1 MKKFYRNLFQVYWFM
16 ARALFPKDSALQRE
30 FLLIKVSALEK
41 EMSEV
46 FEKLG
51 GVRLLRLCRS
61 AQEMKKLV
69 EHIQKND
76 WSYVMK
82 MLKTMQSMQ
91 EDPKLVG
98 KISLNKAAF
107 VLDQNIKE
115 EKAEDSEK
123 DDDPFYEEKSKVFPK
138 NNAPRYKDI
147 WRQYRGVAHLIEA
160 LQIMELQYLELT
172 KDPIPFEAF
181 LALALDHLNLAAYQQ
196 GEELKKMQEGHTK
209 KPIVPADE
217 FYAIKRPKLA
227 ENELATLLLKKC
239 LNEDPELR
247 KKISKYRAPV
257 FDYGNFDIPADN

>member
-1 MKKFYRNLFQVYWFM
+1 MKEFYRNLFQVYLFM

-30 FLLIKVSALEK
+30 FLLIKVSAIEK
-41 EMSEV
+41 EIPEV

-51 GVRLLRLCRS
+51 GVSLLRLCRS
-61 AQEMKKLV
+61 AKEMKKLQ
-69 EHIQKND
+69 EHIQTTD
-76 WSYVMK
+76 WAYVTK

-91 EDPKLVG
+91 QDPKLAG
-98 KISLNKAAF
+98 KVSLNKAAF
-107 VLDQNIKE
+107 VLDKDIKE
-115 EKAEDSEK
+115 K
-123 DDDPFYEEKSKVFPK
+123 KSKDSQK

-160 LQIMELQYLELT
+160 LQIMKMQYLELT
-172 KDPIPFEAF
+172 GDPIPFEAF

-217 FYAIKRPKLA
+217 FYAIKKPKLA
-227 ENELATLLLKKC
+227 EDELAAALVKECLLT
-239 LNEDPELR
+239 DPSLS

-257 FDYGNFDIPADN
+257 FDYGQFDMPSDN

>member
-1 MKKFYRNLFQVYWFM
+1 MKEFYRNLFQVYLFM

-30 FLLIKVSALEK
+30 FLLIKVSGLEK
-41 EMSEV
+41 EMPEV

-51 GVRLLRLCRS
+51 GVSLLRLCRS
-61 AQEMKKLV
+61 AKEMKKLV
-69 EHIQKND
+69 EHIKEND
-76 WSYVMK
+76 WSYVTQ

-91 EDPKLVG
+91 QDPKLAG

-107 VLDQNIKE
+107 VLDKDIKE
-115 EKAEDSEK
+115 K
-123 DDDPFYEEKSKVFPK
+123 KSKDSQK

-160 LQIMELQYLELT
+160 IQIMKMQYLEWT
-172 KDPIPFEAF
+172 GDPIPFEAF

-196 GEELKKMQEGHTK
+196 GEELKKMHEGHTK

-217 FYAIKRPKLA
+217 FFVIEKPKLA
-227 ENELATLLLKKC
+227 EDELATVLVKECLLT
-239 LNEDPELR
+239 DPSLS

-257 FDYGNFDIPADN
+257 FDYGNFDIPSDN

>member
-1 MKKFYRNLFQVYWFM
+1 M
-16 ARALFPKDSALQRE
+16 P
-30 FLLIKVSALEK
+30 
-41 EMSEV
+41 EV

-51 GVRLLRLCRS
+51 GIALLRHCRS
-61 AQEMKKLV
+61 AQEMNKLV
-69 EHIQKND
+69 EHIKEND
-76 WSYVMK
+76 WSYIMR

-91 EDPKLVG
+91 QDPKLAG
-98 KISLNKAAF
+98 KVSLNKAAF
-107 VLDQNIKE
+107 VLDKDIK
-115 EKAEDSEK
+115 
-123 DDDPFYEEKSKVFPK
+123 EEKSKVSPK

-160 LQIMELQYLELT
+160 LQIMKMQYLELT
-172 KDPIPFEAF
+172 GDPIPFEAF
-181 LALALDHLNLAAYQQ
+181 LALAPDHLNLATYQQ

-227 ENELATLLLKKC
+227 EDELAAALLKKC

>member
-1 MKKFYRNLFQVYWFM
+1 MKKFYRNLFQVYLFM

-30 FLLIKVSALEK
+30 FLLIKVSGLEK
-41 EMSEV
+41 EMPEV

-61 AQEMKKLV
+61 AKEMKKLQ
-69 EHIQKND
+69 EHIQTTD
-76 WSYVMK
+76 WAYVMR

-91 EDPKLVG
+91 QDPKLAG

-107 VLDQNIKE
+107 VLDKDIKE
-115 EKAEDSEK
+115 K
-123 DDDPFYEEKSKVFPK
+123 KSKDSQK

-160 LQIMELQYLELT
+160 IQIMKMQYLELT
-172 KDPIPFEAF
+172 GDTISFEAF

-196 GEELKKMQEGHTK
+196 GEELKKMHEGHTK

-217 FYAIKRPKLA
+217 FFAIEKPKLA
-227 ENELATLLLKKC
+227 EDELASSLVKECLLT
-239 LNEDPELR
+239 DPSLS

-257 FDYGNFDIPADN
+257 FDYGNFDVPSDN

>member
-1 MKKFYRNLFQVYWFM
+1 MKKFYRNLFQVYLFM

-30 FLLIKVSALEK
+30 FLLIKVSAIEK
-41 EMSEV
+41 EMPEI

-51 GVRLLRLCRS
+51 GIRLLRHCRS

-69 EHIQKND
+69 EHIKKND
-76 WSYVMK
+76 WFYVTQ

-107 VLDQNIKE
+107 VLDQDIKE
-115 EKAEDSEK
+115 GKAEDSEE
-123 DDDPFYEEKSKVFPK
+123 DNDSSYEEKAKDFQK
-138 NNAPRYKDI
+138 INTPRYKKI
-147 WRQYRGVAHLIEA
+147 WRQYRGVAHLIVG
-160 LQIMELQYLELT
+160 LQIMKLQYLELT
-172 KDPIPFEAF
+172 GDPIPFEAF
-181 LALALDHLNLAAYQQ
+181 LALTLDHLNLAAYQE
-196 GEELKKMQEGHTK
+196 GEELKKMYEGHTK

-239 LNEDPELR
+239 ILTDSELR

>member
-1 MKKFYRNLFQVYWFM
+1 MKKFYRNLFQVYLFM

-30 FLLIKVSALEK
+30 FLLIKVSGLEK
-41 EMSEV
+41 EMPEV

-61 AQEMKKLV
+61 AKEMKKLV
-69 EHIQKND
+69 EHIKEND
-76 WSYVMK
+76 WSYVTQ

-91 EDPKLVG
+91 QDPKLAG

-107 VLDQNIKE
+107 VLDKDIKE
-115 EKAEDSEK
+115 GKAKDSQ
-123 DDDPFYEEKSKVFPK
+123 K

-160 LQIMELQYLELT
+160 LQIMKMQYLEWT
-172 KDPIPFEAF
+172 GDPIPFEAF

-196 GEELKKMQEGHTK
+196 GEELKKMHEGHTK

-217 FYAIKRPKLA
+217 FFVIEKPKLA
-227 ENELATLLLKKC
+227 EDELATALVKECLLT
-239 LNEDPELR
+239 DPSLS

-257 FDYGNFDIPADN
+257 FDYGQFDIPSDN

>member
-1 MKKFYRNLFQVYWFM
+1 MKKFYRNLFQVYLFM

-30 FLLIKVSALEK
+30 FLLIKVSGLEK
-41 EMSEV
+41 EMPEI

-51 GVRLLRLCRS
+51 GIRLLRLCRS

-69 EHIQKND
+69 EHIKEND
-76 WSYVMK
+76 WSYVTQ

-107 VLDQNIKE
+107 VLDKDIKE
-115 EKAEDSEK
+115 K
-123 DDDPFYEEKSKVFPK
+123 KSKDSQK

-160 LQIMELQYLELT
+160 LQIMKMQYLEWT
-172 KDPIPFEAF
+172 GDPIPFEAF

-196 GEELKKMQEGHTK
+196 GEELKKMHEGHTQ
-209 KPIVPADE
+209 KPIVSADE
-217 FYAIKRPKLA
+217 FFVIEKPKLA
-227 ENELATLLLKKC
+227 EDELATVLVKECLLS
-239 LNEDPELR
+239 DPSLS

-257 FDYGNFDIPADN
+257 FDYGQFDIPSDN

>member
-1 MKKFYRNLFQVYWFM
+1 MKKFYRNLFQVYLFM
-16 ARALFPKDSALQRE
+16 ARALFPKESALQRE
-30 FLLIKVSALEK
+30 FLLIKVSGLEK
-41 EMSEV
+41 EMPEV

-51 GVRLLRLCRS
+51 GIRLLRLCRS
-61 AQEMKKLV
+61 AKEMKKLV
-69 EHIQKND
+69 EHIKEND
-76 WSYVMK
+76 WSYVTQ

-91 EDPKLVG
+91 QDPKLAG

-107 VLDQNIKE
+107 VLDKDIKE
-115 EKAEDSEK
+115 GKAKDSQK
-123 DDDPFYEEKSKVFPK
+123 HND
-138 NNAPRYKDI
+138 PRYKDI

-209 KPIVPADE
+209 KPIVSADE

-227 ENELATLLLKKC
+227 EDELATALLKEYI
-239 LNEDPELR
+239 LTDSELR

-257 FDYGNFDIPADN
+257 FDYGNFVIPSDN

>member
-1 MKKFYRNLFQVYWFM
+1 MKEFYRNLFQVYLFM

-30 FLLIKVSALEK
+30 FLLIKVSGLEK
-41 EMSEV
+41 EMPEV

-51 GVRLLRLCRS
+51 GIRLLRLCRS
-61 AQEMKKLV
+61 AKEMKKLV
-69 EHIQKND
+69 EHIKEND
-76 WSYVMK
+76 WSYVTQ

-91 EDPKLVG
+91 QDPKLAG
-98 KISLNKAAF
+98 KVSLNKAAF
-107 VLDQNIKE
+107 VLDKDIK
-115 EKAEDSEK
+115 
-123 DDDPFYEEKSKVFPK
+123 EEKSKVSPK

-160 LQIMELQYLELT
+160 IQIMKMQHLEWT
-172 KDPIPFEAF
+172 GDPIPFEVF

-217 FYAIKRPKLA
+217 FYAIEKPKLA
-227 ENELATLLLKKC
+227 EDELATALVKECLLT
-239 LNEDPELR
+239 DPTLS

-257 FDYGNFDIPADN
+257 FDYGQFDIPSDN

>member
-1 MKKFYRNLFQVYWFM
+1 MNEFYKNLLKVYMFM
-16 ARALFPKDSALQRE
+16 SRALFPKDSALQRE
-30 FLLIKVSALEK
+30 FLLIKISAIEK
-41 EMSEV
+41 KMPEV

-51 GVRLLRLCRS
+51 GVSLLRLCRS
-61 AQEMKKLV
+61 AKEMKKL
-69 EHIQKND
+69 EEYIQTTD
-76 WSYVMK
+76 WAYVMR

-91 EDPKLVG
+91 QDPKLAG
-98 KISLNKAAF
+98 KVSLNKAAF
-107 VLDQNIKE
+107 VLDKDIKE
-115 EKAEDSEK
+115 EKSKDSQK
-123 DDDPFYEEKSKVFPK
+123 HNS
-138 NNAPRYKDI
+138 PRYKEI

-160 LQIMELQYLELT
+160 LQIMKMQYLELT
-172 KDPIPFEAF
+172 GDPIPFEAF

-227 ENELATLLLKKC
+227 EDELAAALLKKC

-257 FDYGNFDIPADN
+257 FDYGNFDIPSDN

>member
-41 EMSEV
+41 EMPEI

-51 GVRLLRLCRS
+51 GIRLLRHCRS

-76 WSYVMK
+76 WSYVTK

-91 EDPKLVG
+91 QDPKLAG
-98 KISLNKAAF
+98 KVSLNKAAF
-107 VLDQNIKE
+107 VLDKDIKE
-115 EKAEDSEK
+115 GKAKDSQ
-123 DDDPFYEEKSKVFPK
+123 K

-160 LQIMELQYLELT
+160 LQIMKMQYLELT
-172 KDPIPFEAF
+172 REPIPFEAF

-196 GEELKKMQEGHTK
+196 GEELKKLYEGHTQ

-217 FYAIKRPKLA
+217 FFAVEKPKLA
-227 ENELATLLLKKC
+227 EDELATALLKKC
-239 LNEDPELR
+239 LNEAPELR

-257 FDYGNFDIPADN
+257 FDYGNFGDSN

>member
-1 MKKFYRNLFQVYWFM
+1 MKEFYRNLFQVYLFM

-30 FLLIKVSALEK
+30 FLLIKVSGLEK
-41 EMSEV
+41 EMPEV

-51 GVRLLRLCRS
+51 GVSLLRLCRS
-61 AQEMKKLV
+61 AKEMKKLV
-69 EHIQKND
+69 EHIKEND
-76 WSYVMK
+76 WSYVTK

-91 EDPKLVG
+91 QDPKLAG
-98 KISLNKAAF
+98 KVSLNKAAF

-115 EKAEDSEK
+115 GKAKDSQ
-123 DDDPFYEEKSKVFPK
+123 K

-160 LQIMELQYLELT
+160 LQIMKMQYLELT
-172 KDPIPFEAF
+172 GDPIPFEAF

-196 GEELKKMQEGHTK
+196 GEELKKLYEGHTK

-217 FYAIKRPKLA
+217 FFAIEKPKLA
-227 ENELATLLLKKC
+227 ENELATALVKEYLLS
-239 LNEDPELR
+239 DPTLS

-257 FDYGNFDIPADN
+257 FDYGNFDIPRDN